1 MDYKSNYDKRKGYVL
16 DLLEKAKKY
25 YVSAKDANKATA
37 LEDLITAVK
46 NGTFSIVVVGQFSAG
61 KSTFLNALMGEKY
74 LPSFAT
80 ETTATINFLRSIK
93 ESPTQAPLIKIN
105 YKDGKSEQCSEVTLE
120 NIEKYVS
127 TKGDNVARKIA
138 SVEIFLDSEYL
149 NDGVSL
155 VDSPGLNGLL
165 EGHEQITNEQIDRS
179 HAAIFMFNA
188 KQPGSKSD
196 FEKLKMLTDRC
207 HSVLIVLNQKDLVN
221 PNEESIEE
229 VIKSIKQNYSK
240 YFNTDKLPEIY
251 AISSYQA
258 LVARSKRPLDYN
270 GRNNFTSSE
279 KRDLLDDSNI
289 EVFEERLIKYLTQGE
304 KAQKELL
311 SPIEKVRSFLKMSED
326 DIDVRKQELENKADA
341 DELKLKINS
350 LKEELDNIRKT
361 LSNNR
366 ANIGSKI
373 GVILRETEI
382 KIKASAAEAKSKCLE
397 LVTKQEDL
405 DELKDNAPLFLNR
418 IQARYVSILDEAKST
433 AEGRYRDL
441 IFQEFNEYASSV
453 DERLNQEQ
461 PANGKI
467 PSSSVKIDHSMFDL
481 DENMGDYLAKREELM
496 NQMDND
502 DNQLDELQLQLI
514 QAERNEQK
522 ATRLETM
529 KSRLK
534 QDRQLDLQA
543 LGSRPDI
550 EQHSVLEP
558 RKRSGIFGAIQWI
571 FTGSRE
577 RNPVSKI
584 ITDTS
589 SREKYDDDKKKIEE
603 QYSLELQNLEAQLK
617 AIPES
622 NTAEYRLRITQY
634 ERAKKRRE
642 DELNDLM
649 ESHKKEIER
658 ARHKKERKAR
668 AYLEGLIDDIERECL
683 ETIYKEL
690 RNSKERMTSTLLDV
704 LQIEL
709 QSAITRKKEEL
720 EIREQQLSSSQE
732 EKNKLIE
739 ELTNAKK
746 EISSLLIEAGTCE
759 YEINSVQ
766 TDKIDIL

>member
-1 MDYKSNYDKRKGYVL
+1 
-16 DLLEKAKKY
+16 
-25 YVSAKDANKATA
+25 
-37 LEDLITAVK
+37 
-46 NGTFSIVVVGQFSAG
+46 
-61 KSTFLNALMGEKY
+61 
-74 LPSFAT
+74 
-80 ETTATINFLRSIK
+80 
-93 ESPTQAPLIKIN
+93 
-105 YKDGKSEQCSEVTLE
+105 
-120 NIEKYVS
+120 
-127 TKGDNVARKIA
+127 
-138 SVEIFLDSEYL
+138 
-149 NDGVSL
+149 
-155 VDSPGLNGLL
+155 
-165 EGHEQITNEQIDRS
+165 
-179 HAAIFMFNA
+179 
-188 KQPGSKSD
+188 
-196 FEKLKMLTDRC
+196 
-207 HSVLIVLNQKDLVN
+207 
-221 PNEESIEE
+221 
-229 VIKSIKQNYSK
+229 
-240 YFNTDKLPEIY
+240 
-251 AISSYQA
+251 
-258 LVARSKRPLDYN
+258 
-270 GRNNFTSSE
+270 
-279 KRDLLDDSNI
+279 
-289 EVFEERLIKYLTQGE
+289 
-304 KAQKELL
+304 
-311 SPIEKVRSFLKMSED
+311 
-326 DIDVRKQELENKADA
+326 
-341 DELKLKINS
+341 
-350 LKEELDNIRKT
+350 
-361 LSNNR
+361 
-366 ANIGSKI
+366 
-373 GVILRETEI
+373 
-382 KIKASAAEAKSKCLE
+382 
-397 LVTKQEDL
+397 
-405 DELKDNAPLFLNR
+405 
-418 IQARYVSILDEAKST
+418 
-433 AEGRYRDL
+433 
-441 IFQEFNEYASSV
+441 
-453 DERLNQEQ
+453 
-461 PANGKI
+461 
-467 PSSSVKIDHSMFDL
+467 
-481 DENMGDYLAKREELM
+481 
-496 NQMDND
+496 
-502 DNQLDELQLQLI
+502 
-514 QAERNEQK
+514 
-522 ATRLETM
+522 M